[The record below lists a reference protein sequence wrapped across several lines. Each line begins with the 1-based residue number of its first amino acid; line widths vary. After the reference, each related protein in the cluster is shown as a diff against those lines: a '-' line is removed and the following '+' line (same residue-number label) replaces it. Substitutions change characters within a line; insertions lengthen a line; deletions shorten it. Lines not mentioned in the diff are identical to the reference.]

1 MKRMTVAEFKEE
13 IMPRIEN
20 LETSVT
26 ILHSEVNKLH
36 SEHTGATKRDLEMM
50 GAIKDLQ
57 HTVEKAPVMNIHHYL
72 SKEITKKVSAGTA
85 IIAGIIVGLQ
95 KIGLL

>member
-1 MKRMTVAEFKEE
+1 MKRITVAEFKEE

-26 ILHSEVNKLH
+26 ILH